1 MIRIKIDGQE
11 YEFEK
16 NIRIEKI
23 IKKIKP
29 SRKIILAAV
38 NNQLRELTYEVSEDA
53 VMELLSMENRD
64 ARKTYMRSL
73 SFLFIRA
80 CSIVFPK
87 SNVSIEHSLGG
98 GLYCEVDNETYIGID
113 QTEKITEKM
122 RDLIQMDIPI
132 EKLVCRKDEA
142 VEIFKR
148 ENKVKKAEL
157 LKDKKSE
164 TVTVYELDGMKDYF
178 YGYMVPSTSYL
189 DVFSLKHY
197 NDGII
202 ILGSEKFDDT
212 KSVGF
217 IKQAKMAEIFKETKE
232 WGKIMGV
239 NKVVDLNNLIDGK
252 EHHQLIRTIEALHEK
267 KISNIADMITESGEK
282 GRVIL
287 IAGPSSS
294 GKTSFAHRLS
304 TQLRVNKLRPVSISL
319 DDYFVNREDTP
330 LDENGDYDFESIF
343 AIDLELFNSHLEEL
357 LKGNEVEIPKF
368 DFKQGRRVYN
378 GNRLRIKE
386 DQPIIIE
393 GIHGLNDMLTK
404 SIPNRSKFKI
414 YVSALTQLNLDEHNR
429 IPTTDLRLIR
439 RIVRDNQFR
448 GNDALRT
455 IQLWKS
461 VRRGEEKNIF
471 PFQEEADVMFNSALV
486 YELSVLKKYVTPL
499 LEKIEED
506 QKEHR
511 EAKRLLKFL
520 QYFRA
525 IEEEDDIPPT
535 SILKEF
541 IGGSRIVH

>member
-1 MIRIKIDGQE
+1 MINITIDGKVHSFESGIRIDEI
-11 YEFEK
+11 
-16 NIRIEKI
+16 IRRIN
-23 IKKIKP
+23 P
-29 SRKIILAAV
+29 NRKIILAAV
-38 NNQLRELTYEVSEDA
+38 NNELRELTYNIFEDCEL
-53 VMELLSMENRD
+53 ELLNMTNSD
-64 ARKTYMRSL
+64 ARKTYMRGL
-73 SFLFIRA
+73 ALLFIRA
-80 CSIVFPK
+80 CELVFPN
-87 SNVSIEHSLGG
+87 SDVSIEHSLGG
-98 GLYCEVDNETYIGID
+98 GLYCEIENDTYIGLDQID
-113 QTEKITEKM
+113 KISDKMTELIELDLPIKKLICKKEK
-122 RDLIQMDIPI
+122 
-132 EKLVCRKDEA
+132 A

-148 ENKVKKAEL
+148 ENKPKKAQL
-157 LKDKKSE
+157 LSSKIAD

-189 DVFSLKHY
+189 DVFGLKYY

-202 ILGSEKFDDT
+202 ILGSQKKDDK
-212 KSVGF
+212 KSDEF
-217 IKQAKMAEIFKETKE
+217 IKQSKLAEVFSESKE
-232 WGKIMGV
+232 WAKIMCV
-239 NKVVDLNNLIDGK
+239 NKVIDLNNII
-252 EHHQLIRTIEALHEK
+252 ENNEYHQLIRTIEALHEK
-267 KISNIADMITESGEK
+267 KISQIADMISKSEEK
-282 GRVIL
+282 RRVIL

-319 DDYFVNREDTP
+319 DDYFVNRENTP
-330 LDENGDYDFESIF
+330 LDEDGEYDFESIF
-343 AIDLELFNSHLEEL
+343 AIDLDLFNSHLERL
-357 LKGNEVEIPKF
+357 LKGEEVEIPKF
-368 DFKQGRRVYN
+368 DFKEGKRIYN
-378 GNRLRIKE
+378 GNKLVIKS

-404 SIPNRSKFKI
+404 SIPHRNKFKI

-455 IQLWKS
+455 INLWKS
-461 VRRGEEKNIF
+461 VRRGEDKNIF

-499 LEKIEED
+499 LEKID
-506 QKEHR
+506 KKEVEYR

-520 QYFRA
+520 QYFKE
-525 IEEEDDIPPT
+525 IKDEQDIPPT